1 MMTFAS
7 FPLIIYSTMFS
18 RFSSSNLTE
27 DSIFLSS
34 EPWTEPAG
42 ADRGAEPGGVDRG
55 AEPGAKKRP
64 EKGAEDRT
72 VDLLRTGP
80 SLGLLARAYLTLI
93 NATKPDIN
101 KVHFG

>member
-7 FPLIIYSTMFS
+7 FLLIIYSTMFS

-42 ADRGAEPGGVDRG
+42 ADRGAERG
-55 AEPGAKKRP
+55 AEPGAKAGA
-64 EKGAEDRT
+64 EKGVERA

>member
-7 FPLIIYSTMFS
+7 FLLIIYSTMFS
-18 RFSSSNLTE
+18 RFSSSNLTK

-42 ADRGAEPGGVDRG
+42 ADRG